1 MDILNIYNL
10 SLIRGLAGFNTVFF
24 LHGMVYYYV
33 SETGQFDDF
42 RGLKLPFDVKGR
54 TMIGMVHFN

>member
-42 RGLKLPFDVKGR
+42 RGSNFLS
-54 TMIGMVHFN
+54 M